1 MLGVSNSRTIQTHKR
16 QIAHRLFCFTYAG
29 GAASIYRD
37 WSNKLPPSI
46 EVHAFQFPG
55 HGNRLSEPL
64 FKRVQPLVEAT
75 AQELMLYLEGSFAFF
90 GHSMGAI
97 ISFELAQLLRRENK
111 PGPSHL
117 FLSGRPSPHL
127 TEKQTPTY
135 NLPEPEFTEE
145 LKRMG
150 GTPQEVLEH
159 PELMSVLSPILRA
172 DLEVCQTYE
181 YEPRPPLTCA
191 ITAFGGLQD
200 EQVSREQLEGWRDYT
215 TSQFVVRMFPGNHFF
230 VHSSVPVL
238 LRMIAQD
245 LRSTPEELD
254 QKRSNPPDLRISS

>member
-1 MLGVSNSRTIQTHKR
+1 MLGVSNSHTIQTHNR
-16 QIAHRLFCFTYAG
+16 QITHRLFCFTHAG
-29 GAASIYRD
+29 GAASIYQN
-37 WSNKLPPSI
+37 WSNKLPQSI

-64 FKRVQPLVEAT
+64 FKRVQPLVAFT
-75 AQELMLYLEGSFAFF
+75 AQELMPYLEGSFAFF

-127 TEKQTPTY
+127 TEKEAPSY
-135 NLPEPEFTEE
+135 ALPEPEFIED

-159 PELMSVLSPILRA
+159 PELMSMLIPILRA

-181 YEPRPPLTCA
+181 YEPRPPLDCP
-191 ITAFGGLQD
+191 ITVFGGLQD
-200 EQVSREQLEGWRDYT
+200 EDVSREQLEGWRDYT
-215 TSQFVVRMFPGNHFF
+215 TSSFAVRMFPGNHFYLLSAA
-230 VHSSVPVL
+230 HVL
-238 LRMIAQD
+238 LRMIVQD
-245 LRSTPEELD
+245 LRNMPGGNGRQTL
-254 QKRSNPPDLRISS
+254 

>member
-1 MLGVSNSRTIQTHKR
+1 MLGVSNSRSMLGVSNSRAIQTHNR
-16 QIAHRLFCFTYAG
+16 RITHRLFCFTYAG

-37 WSNKLPPSI
+37 WSNKLPRSI

-64 FKRVQPLVEAT
+64 FRRVQPLVESI
-75 AQELMLYLEGSFAFF
+75 AQELMPYLKGSFAFF

-97 ISFELAQLLRRENK
+97 ISFELAQLLRQENK

-117 FLSGRPSPHL
+117 FLSGRPSPHR
-127 TEKQTPTY
+127 TEKEAPTY
-135 NLPEPEFTEE
+135 DLPEPEFIEE
-145 LKRMG
+145 LKKMG

-159 PELMSVLSPILRA
+159 PELMAVLNPILRA

-181 YEPRPPLTCA
+181 YEPRPPLDCP
-191 ITAFGGLQD
+191 ITVFGGLQD
-200 EQVSREQLEGWRDYT
+200 EDVSREQLEGWRDYT
-215 TSQFVVRMFPGNHFF
+215 TSHFTVRMFPGNHFF
-230 VHSSVPVL
+230 LHSSAPVL

-245 LRSTPEELD
+245 LRPTPEELA
-254 QKRSNPPDLRISS
+254 QAL